1 MGERLLP
8 RTLPELFAHSLAIEL
23 GATQRFAELERYMR
37 DAGMHH
43 VADEFE
49 QIGKEEREQ
58 YELLAVG
65 TAGGRLPDLTSWEY
79 AWHYMG
85 AAVEETSSPRN
96 AREALTMAIR
106 CERRAQNF
114 YADVA
119 EHSNDDAI
127 SAFAAEMATDESRH
141 IARLELLLM
150 REPEA
155 AVPAEDEAGAR
166 ARARATSRS

>member
-23 GATQRFAELERYMR
+23 GATQRFAQLERYMR

-65 TAGGRLPDLTSWEY
+65 TAGGRLPDLTPWEY

-85 AAVEETSSPRN
+85 AAVEESHTPRN

-106 CERRAQNF
+106 CER
-114 YADVA
+114 
-119 EHSNDDAI
+119 
-127 SAFAAEMATDESRH
+127 
-141 IARLELLLM
+141 
-150 REPEA
+150 
-155 AVPAEDEAGAR
+155 
-166 ARARATSRS
+166 

>member
-23 GATQRFAELERYMR
+23 DAAKRFAELERYMR
-37 DAGMHH
+37 AAGMEH

-65 TAGGRLPDLTSWEY
+65 TAGGRLPELSAWEY
-79 AWHYMG
+79 AWHYLG
-85 AAVEETSSPRN
+85 AELDPPRAPSN
-96 AREALTMAIR
+96 PREALTMAIR
-106 CERRAQNF
+106 SERRAQNF

-119 EHSNDDAI
+119 EHCEDDAI
-127 SAFAAEMATDESRH
+127 SAFAAEMAADESRH

-150 REPEA
+150 REPDPALLSDDAVSGA
-155 AVPAEDEAGAR
+155 AVTP
-166 ARARATSRS
+166 RS

>member
-23 GATQRFAELERYMR
+23 GATKRFAELERYMR
-37 DAGMHH
+37 DAGMEH

-65 TAGGRLPDLTSWEY
+65 TAGGRLPDLSCWEY

-85 AAVEETSSPRN
+85 TAADESQAPRN
-96 AREALTMAIR
+96 PREALTMAIR
-106 CERRAQNF
+106 SERRAQNF

-119 EHSNDDAI
+119 EHSSDDAI
-127 SAFAAEMATDESRH
+127 SAFAAEMAADESRH

-155 AVPAEDEAGAR
+155 AVPAEAGSG
-166 ARARATSRS
+166 ARATSRS

>member
-23 GATQRFAELERYMR
+23 DATKRVAELERYMG
-37 DAGMHH
+37 DAGMEH
-43 VADEFE
+43 VADEFG

-65 TAGGRLPDLTSWEY
+65 TAGGRLPDLSSWEY

-85 AAVEETSSPRN
+85 TAAEESYAPRN
-96 AREALTMAIR
+96 PREALTMAVR
-106 CERRAQNF
+106 SERRAQNF

-119 EHSNDDAI
+119 EHSNDDA
-127 SAFAAEMATDESRH
+127 SSPFAAGMAADESRH
-141 IARLELLLM
+141 TARLELLP
-150 REPEA
+150 RRAPEPA
-155 AVPAEDEAGAR
+155 GPADDEAGAR
-166 ARARATSRS
+166 ARAPTRS

>member
-23 GATQRFAELERYMR
+23 DATKRFSELERYMR
-37 DAGMHH
+37 DAGMEH

-65 TAGGRLPDLTSWEY
+65 TAGGRLPELSGWEY
-79 AWHYMG
+79 AWHYLGTDVDQMR
-85 AAVEETSSPRN
+85 APRN
-96 AREALTMAIR
+96 PRDALTMAIR
-106 CERRAQNF
+106 SERRAQNF

-119 EHSNDDAI
+119 EHSEDDAI
-127 SAFAAEMATDESRH
+127 SAFAAEMAADESRH
-141 IARLELLLM
+141 IARLEMLLM
-150 REPEA
+150 REPDPALLADDEMIGGA
-155 AVPAEDEAGAR
+155 AVTP
-166 ARARATSRS
+166 RS

>member
-8 RTLPELFAHSLAIEL
+8 RTLPELFAHALAIERE
-23 GATQRFAELERYMR
+23 ATKRFAELERYMR
-37 DAGMHH
+37 DAGMDH

-65 TAGGRLPDLTSWEY
+65 TAGGRLPELSGWEY

-85 AAVEETSSPRN
+85 AAVDTARAPRN
-96 AREALTMAIR
+96 AREALGMALSS
-106 CERRAQNF
+106 ERRTQRF

-119 EHSNDDAI
+119 EHSADDAM
-127 SAFAAEMATDESRH
+127 SAFAAEMAVDESRH
-141 IARLELLLM
+141 IARLEMLLM
-150 REPEA
+150 REPDP
-155 AVPAEDEAGAR
+155 AVLAEDDLQPRRNTR
-166 ARARATSRS
+166 AA

>member
-1 MGERLLP
+1 MAERLLP

-23 GATQRFAELERYMR
+23 GATKCFAELGRYMR
-37 DAGMHH
+37 EAGMEH
-43 VADEFE
+43 VAEELE

-65 TAGGRLPDLTSWEY
+65 TAGGRLPELSPWEY
-79 AWHYMG
+79 AWHYLG
-85 AAVEETSSPRN
+85 AAADESHAPRN
-96 AREALTMAIR
+96 PREALTMAIR

-119 EHSNDDAI
+119 EHSSDDAI
-127 SAFAAEMATDESRH
+127 SAFAAEMAADESRH
-141 IARLELLLM
+141 IARLEMMLM

-155 AVPAEDEAGAR
+155 AVPAEGKPGAR
-166 ARARATSRS
+166 APSSRS

>member
-23 GATQRFAELERYMR
+23 DATKRFTELERYMR
-37 DAGMHH
+37 DAGMEH

-65 TAGGRLPDLTSWEY
+65 TAGGHLPELSGWEY
-79 AWHYMG
+79 AWHYLG
-85 AAVEETSSPRN
+85 ADADPARAPSNPRD
-96 AREALTMAIR
+96 ALTMAIR
-106 CERRAQNF
+106 SERRAQNF

-119 EHSNDDAI
+119 EHSEDDAI
-127 SAFAAEMATDESRH
+127 SAFAAEMAADESRH
-141 IARLELLLM
+141 IARLEMLLM
-150 REPEA
+150 REPDPALLADDEAGSGA
-155 AVPAEDEAGAR
+155 AVPP
-166 ARARATSRS
+166 RS

>member
-1 MGERLLP
+1 MGMRLFPRDLQELYAHALAFER
-8 RTLPELFAHSLAIEL
+8 EAAK
-23 GATQRFAELERYMR
+23 RFVELERYMR

-65 TAGGRLPDLTSWEY
+65 TAGGRLPDLTPWEY

-85 AAVEETSSPRN
+85 AAVEGSHTPRN

-150 REPEA
+150 REPEP
-155 AVPAEDEAGAR
+155 AVPAEDE
-166 ARARATSRS
+166 

>member
-23 GATQRFAELERYMR
+23 GATKRFAELGRYMR
-37 DAGMHH
+37 DAGMDH
-43 VADEFE
+43 VADELE
-49 QIGKEEREQ
+49 QIGREEREQ

-65 TAGGRLPDLTSWEY
+65 TAGGRLPELSPWEY

-85 AAVEETSSPRN
+85 PAADENHAPRN
-96 AREALTMAIR
+96 AREALTRAIR

-127 SAFAAEMATDESRH
+127 SAFAAEMAADESRH
-141 IARLELLLM
+141 ISRLEMLLM

-155 AVPAEDEAGAR
+155 AVQLDAAAAAR
-166 ARARATSRS
+166 AGSRS

>member
-23 GATQRFAELERYMR
+23 GAAKRFAELERYMR
-37 DAGMHH
+37 DAGMDH
-43 VADEFE
+43 VADEFG

-65 TAGGRLPDLTSWEY
+65 TAGGRMPDLSSWEY

-85 AAVEETSSPRN
+85 AAADESHAPRN
-96 AREALTMAIR
+96 PREALTMAIR
-106 CERRAQNF
+106 SERRAQNF

-127 SAFAAEMATDESRH
+127 SAFAAEMAADESRH

-155 AVPAEDEAGAR
+155 AVPADDEAGTR
-166 ARARATSRS
+166 VRATTRS